1 MNMPWQEVKKSEPQ
15 AAAPRR
21 KQIPLLRDLQ
31 LRLTGRHV
39 AQKELL
45 IMTSQ
50 LATMLASGCDLC
62 AGLDAMAKQQ
72 PHPHLKKVIIEIH
85 DNVKAGQSFSSAL
98 NKHPDIFKPIFV
110 TMVRAGESAGLL
122 KSMLATLQGM
132 IRNQL
137 RITTS
142 IRSALLYPAILTG
155 VAITAIIVM
164 TTFVLPRFAL
174 VFKSS
179 GVPLP
184 TSTRIVI
191 GTAEFVGAH
200 AIPLFAG
207 LGLLIG
213 LFLWLLTLDVVKPTL
228 HTVLLKFPLIGPAL
242 RLSYVV
248 RSVQTMGMLIRS
260 GLPLAEALVLTRDMM
275 PNMYFHDFFDQLKQ
289 HISEG
294 KSLTPDFER
303 STLFPPMVAQ
313 MMSVGEQTGTLSNV
327 CLEVAT
333 FFEEEMQEKVKLLT
347 TAIEPM
353 IICCL
358 GGFVGFIAISVILPM
373 FKISSALH

>member
-1 MNMPWQEVKKSEPQ
+1 MNISWQE
-15 AAAPRR
+15 AR
-21 KQIPLLRDLQ
+21 KADPKRNALLQIPIFRDLYA
-31 LRLTGRHV
+31 RITNRHIT
-39 AQKELL
+39 QKELL

-62 AGLDAMAKQQ
+62 AGLEAMAKQQ
-72 PHPHLKKVIIEIH
+72 PKPYLKQVVTELH
-85 DNVKAGQSFSSAL
+85 DNVKAGQAFSQAL
-98 NKHPDIFKPIFV
+98 GKHPDVFKPIFV

-122 KSMLATLQGM
+122 KSMLSTLQGM

-142 IRSALLYPAILTG
+142 IRSALMYPCILIG
-155 VAITAIIVM
+155 VAVTAIIVM
-164 TTFVLPRFAL
+164 TTFVLPRFAM

-200 AIPLFAG
+200 PIPIFAG
-207 LGLLIG
+207 GAALATGILY
-213 LFLWLLTLDVVKPTL
+213 LLTLQSVKPTL
-228 HTVLLKFPLIGPAL
+228 HSVLLKIPLLGAAL

-248 RSVQTMGMLIRS
+248 RSIQTLGMLVRS

-275 PNMYFHDFFDQLKQ
+275 PNMYFYQFFDSLRT
-289 HISEG
+289 HIGEG
-294 KSLTPDFER
+294 KSLTPDFEK

-313 MMSVGEQTGTLSNV
+313 MMSVGEQTGTLANV
-327 CLEVAT
+327 CLEVAA
-333 FFEEEMQEKVKLLT
+333 FFEEEMAEKIKVLT

-353 IICCL
+353 IIVGL

-373 FKISSALH
+373 FKISSALK